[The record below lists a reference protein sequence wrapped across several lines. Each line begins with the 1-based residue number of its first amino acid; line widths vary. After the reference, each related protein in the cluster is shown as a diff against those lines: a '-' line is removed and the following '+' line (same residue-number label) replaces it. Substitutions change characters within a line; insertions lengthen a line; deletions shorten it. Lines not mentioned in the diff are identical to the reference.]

1 MAEAEP
7 KITEDVIAE
16 IQVEDDV
23 DENVEKLLKAVA
35 DSLQKA
41 KEFYCNDALI
51 DEALKLIRCQSSL
64 SQIVKAVQLC
74 FDLLMGELSSSAI
87 EISRLAAIVSTEEK
101 RSEIQNGLITV
112 LRSGDSTAKSK
123 SYESQ
128 LKNERTNVTLANSR
142 ADRANARAEDL
153 SKMLQKKQRD
163 CREKSELVEKLKKTI
178 DQLRQKVERQ
188 RQAIVDNSETRED
201 ALEKLLAKRIGAVLT
216 EVQTLKTDL
225 AAAKAQREGDL
236 ATAKAE
242 REKDRAKVEKL
253 ETDLAAANTNLEQ
266 VKNDLAGEK
275 TKLEQVEKRL
285 IPLEANYEVVKA
297 AQIIRSLEYKI
308 VPFRAKGFFLK
319 DLTATNGYNDK
330 MAVSKQEFASAYSE
344 WQGKPYSAGWV
355 ALYGDIFSTL
365 IYERDKISHPSKV
378 DLKKLDFSLLYS
390 TIAPKI
396 EKPVKEDD
404 VKAAFEWIA
413 MTLDEVK

>member
-7 KITEDVIAE
+7 KKTEDVIAE

-23 DENVEKLLKAVA
+23 DENVQKLLKAVA

-64 SQIVKAVQLC
+64 SQIVKAVQLS
-74 FDLLMGELSSSAI
+74 FDLLIGELSSSAI

-123 SYESQ
+123 SYEAQ

-178 DQLRQKVERQ
+178 DQLRQKAKRQ

-201 ALEKLLAKRIGAVLT
+201 ALEKLLAKRIAAVLT

-225 AAAKAQREGDL
+225 AAAKTEREKDL
-236 ATAKAE
+236 AAAKAE

-253 ETDLAAANTNLEQ
+253 ETDLAA
-266 VKNDLAGEK
+266 EK

-297 AQIIRSLEYKI
+297 AQFIRSLENKI
-308 VPFRAKGFFLK
+308 VPFRAKGFLLK
-319 DLTATNGYNDK
+319 DLTATKGYDES
-330 MAVSKQEFASAYSE
+330 MPVTKQEFASAYSE
-344 WQGKPYSAGWV
+344 WQGKPYSASWV
-355 ALYGDIFSTL
+355 ASYGEIISTL
-365 IYERDKISHPSKV
+365 TFERDPNAHPKV
-378 DLKKLDFSLLYS
+378 DLKDLDFSLLYS
-390 TIAPKI
+390 TIAPKARENI
-396 EKPVKEDD
+396 SEDD
-404 VKAAFEWIA
+404 VKAAFEWLA
-413 MTLDEVK
+413 MTLEEVK